1 MTNYF
6 TEDINKAIADAM
18 KLIPAMQEPLRQQ
31 ENKAIVE
38 ERDKVTTVKN

>member
-1 MTNYF
+1 MAKNF
-6 TEDINKAIADAM
+6 IEDINKAIADAM